1 MENSKNLDCVTNL
14 SIEEI
19 EHLLRTFQANIE
31 NGLENPSE
39 SVSLSDIEVLL
50 ENMMAST
57 RKTYLETL
65 SQYLSVFD
73 EKAAIKAKKACTE
86 GKELT

>member
-1 MENSKNLDCVTNL
+1 MGNNKNLDCVTDL

-31 NGLENPSE
+31 NGLGNSSE
-39 SVSLSDIEVLL
+39 TVSFSDIEVFL
-50 ENMMAST
+50 ENLMANT
-57 RKTYLETL
+57 RKTYLDTL

-86 GKELT
+86 GKELI